1 MFHACSKDIKI
12 NEIRIN
18 CRAISTTIYPQAF
31 LATTLLSFIVP
42 QSANVFNF
50 ITPFCS
56 LYFDFQHFHRDYV
69 VFSAADYVPNK
80 VLSPRSNSDQ
90 FK

>member
-1 MFHACSKDIKI
+1 MFLCMFKRHKDKRNKDQLSCHINYHLSTGFPSHNLIIFHCSAERK
-12 NEIRIN
+12 RLQFH
-18 CRAISTTIYPQAF
+18 Y
-31 LATTLLSFIVP
+31 
-42 QSANVFNF
+42 
-50 ITPFCS
+50 PFCS